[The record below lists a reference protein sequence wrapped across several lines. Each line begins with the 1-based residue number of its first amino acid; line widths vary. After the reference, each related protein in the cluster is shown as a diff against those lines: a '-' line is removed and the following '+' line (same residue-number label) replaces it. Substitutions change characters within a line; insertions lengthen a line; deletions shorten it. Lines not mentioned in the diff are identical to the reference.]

1 MCVRACV
8 RLCLSVCVC
17 VCVCACV
24 TGAGARR
31 GHVVDQ
37 VFECGSHCN
46 EGVVHGRI
54 FLVRHAV
61 VEDRAAVADVEDGD
75 HQEAHHT
82 HGPRDQGRERY
93 GPQRRRLLRRH

>member
-1 MCVRACV
+1 M
-8 RLCLSVCVC
+8 SV
-17 VCVCACV
+17 CV
-24 TGAGARR
+24 TGAGAGR

-37 VFECGSHCN
+37 VFERGSHR
-46 EGVVHGRI
+46 EEVVVHGRV

-93 GPQRRRLLRRH
+93 GPQRRRLLCWH